1 MAVGLGLSLLDGE
14 GWREAVAR
22 LAREDGKFD
31 LREECLEEFD
41 RLIAVGVMADM
52 AAWRALCEWDCLPV
66 VEV

>member
-1 MAVGLGLSLLDGE
+1 MLDGE

-22 LAREDGKFD
+22 LARVDGKFD

-41 RLIAVGVMADM
+41 GLVGVGAAPDR
-52 AAWRALCEWDCLPV
+52 AAWCALYEWDCLPI